1 MNFLAICVQL
11 LAITY
16 FVLLIYSL
24 LNKEKERR
32 KLMSRSEMYVDL
44 VRMKNCMEK
53 IVDGYSLNSEE
64 NNVADEEN
72 LKNK

>member
-44 VRMKNCMEK
+44 VRMKNCIEK

>member
-11 LAITY
+11 LAIIY

-44 VRMKNCMEK
+44 VRMKNCIEK

>member
-1 MNFLAICVQL
+1 MGFLAICVQL
-11 LAITY
+11 LAIIY

-24 LNKEKERR
+24 LSKEKERK
-32 KLMSRSEMYVDL
+32 KLMSKSEMYVDL